1 MNELRP
7 LSCSECETL
16 LASAPVG
23 RLVFSE
29 GALPAVRPV
38 NFVLHRGDI
47 IVRTSRHGAIA
58 RLNNDVVAFE
68 VDEID
73 PETRTGWSVVV
84 VGKSEPV
91 TDIDDLVML
100 CDPAHRPWPSDDRG
114 HFLRIRVEIISG
126 RRLALREG
134 RGVSAQ
140 PGATSSTTNRNSL

>member
-7 LSCSECETL
+7 LSRSECVTL
-16 LASAPVG
+16 LASVPVG

-38 NFVLHRGDI
+38 NFVVYQGDI

-58 RLNNDVVAFE
+58 RLNNEVVAFE

-73 PETRTGWSVVV
+73 PETRTGWSVVA

-100 CDPAHRPWPSDDRG
+100 SDPVHRPWPSGDRG
-114 HFLRIRVEIISG
+114 HFVRVRIELISG
-126 RRLALREG
+126 RRLAFRDG

-140 PGATSSTTNRNSL
+140 PAATSSTANRNSL